1 MKLYAALT
9 IFIKIEKNSLSSNV
23 RAGWAYCTQNKK
35 TFQTTSSVESC
46 THEMQRANWQV
57 KTDERMIQIGVDLV
71 QYGHATL
78 A

>member
-35 TFQTTSSVESC
+35 NFSNNFK
-46 THEMQRANWQV
+46 R
-57 KTDERMIQIGVDLV
+57 RIL
-71 QYGHATL
+71 YP
-78 A
+78 